1 MNGQDA
7 SGAIRVAVKRKIFPA
22 VGDREAQL
30 VLQDI
35 AFEVAPRSFLVITG
49 PSGCGKSTL
58 LRTLIGLL
66 PPIAGEVRLFG
77 EPVHALSAD
86 DRRRLLQRTGT
97 LFQHDALFGSM
108 SIADNVELPLRETT
122 ALPGQIIREMAAIKL
137 GLVGLGGLGQRMPA
151 QLSGGQRKRAA
162 LARAT
167 ILDPE
172 LVFCDEPSAGLDP
185 AVAAGIDQT
194 FLRMRALFGSAFV
207 IVTHEIASV
216 RAIADRGVFF
226 HHGGVRADDR
236 IAALVASADPVVRGF
251 FHREAPVPSNP
262 SLARIS

>member
-1 MNGQDA
+1 VSA
-7 SGAIRVAVKRKIFPA
+7 SVPVVECHGLSVGADPERPVLTGLDLRV
-22 VGDREAQL
+22 EAGEIV
-30 VLQDI
+30 VL
-35 AFEVAPRSFLVITG
+35 LG

-66 PPIAGEVRLFG
+66 PPLAGEVRLFG
-77 EPVHALSAD
+77 EPVHELTGD
-86 DRRRLLQRTGT
+86 GRRRLLQRTGT

-122 ALPGQIIREMAAIKL
+122 SLPGQIIREMAALKL
-137 GLVGLGGLGQRMPA
+137 GLVGLGGLGQRSPA

-185 AVAAGIDQT
+185 GVAAGIDQT
-194 FLRMRALFGSAFV
+194 FLRMRSLFGSAFM

-216 RAIADRGVFF
+216 RAIADRGLFF
-226 HHGGVRADDR
+226 HHGRLRGEGPID
-236 IAALVASADPVVRGF
+236 ALTSSDDPVVRGF
-251 FHREAPVPSNP
+251 FHRVAAEPSIPTVPAI
-262 SLARIS
+262 AR